1 VNRYVAV
8 EGIDGAGKST
18 LARDLVTAL
27 RQRGHTV
34 TAVREPGG
42 TPAGEAIREIVLGR
56 TSELQNWTE
65 ALLFAAAR
73 AQLAATVVAP
83 ALERAVSRAVRQGTK
98 LAVIF
103 VDLDGFKPINDS
115 YGHEAGDR
123 LLIETAGRLRAGVRA
138 SDLVARLGGD
148 EFVLLLEDV
157 QSPEHVEIV
166 SRKLLADIALPYTL
180 AADVQARV
188 SASLG
193 ISIFPDDAGNPQTLL
208 KHADAA
214 MYRAKES
221 GKNRYCFY
229 SLEVAPAASDPAA
242 RRRVRRPT
250 AE

>member
-83 ALERAVSRAVRQGTK
+83 ALERGDIVVTDRSYYSSLAYQGAGRGLGVDIVRTVNEAGLRGVVPGVIVLLRIDAEGG
-98 LAVIF
+98 LAREDERDRISVEG
-103 VDLDGFKPINDS
+103 VDLQ
-115 YGHEAGDR
+115 R
-123 LLIETAGRLRAGVRA
+123 R
-138 SDLVARLGGD
+138 VAAAYDALAAAEPER
-148 EFVLLLEDV
+148 FVVVDATRPL
-157 QSPEHVEIV
+157 SEIV
-166 SRKLLADIALPYTL
+166 AE
-180 AADVQARV
+180 VVRV
-188 SASLG
+188 
-193 ISIFPDDAGNPQTLL
+193 
-208 KHADAA
+208 
-214 MYRAKES
+214 
-221 GKNRYCFY
+221 
-229 SLEVAPAASDPAA
+229 LE
-242 RRRVRRPT
+242 RRW
-250 AE
+250 